1 MKAAVSAYAFTA
13 AFTANAAVETINNSD
28 SVYLFSY
35 SRPDGKSGLR
45 MAWSEDGEKWESIC
59 DPHGGSNP
67 AYDFVSS
74 DFGPWGSHKTMFD
87 PRLYRTADGW
97 MASWYVSDKRET
109 VASAYS
115 HDLMNWEPQRYATR
129 EDSCKL
135 GYCGLDCSTP
145 TKITLNGKVLKGE
158 IMKVTADVVKTLS
171 SFVEER
177 GRIKRLEGELMKDD
191 AQRFAG
197 LKSLTA
203 DITID
208 KSKSPLKISDKLIGI
223 FFEDINYAADGGLYA
238 EMVQN
243 RDFEYDYNEN
253 HRKGWGPAYA
263 WSMTDCS
270 GNAVAMKFSEEN
282 PIHAN
287 NPHYLA
293 VTSFSRSLRLFN
305 DGFDGMTVKKG
316 DSYDFSMFVR
326 LPGNQGRKIIKVNV
340 ISKNGAIVGSA
351 RVKAKGNGWQKVEG
365 RLKVKSDEAGA
376 RLQIEIPAFTE
387 CDLDMISLFPV
398 DTYKKR
404 KNGLRK
410 DLAQALEDLK
420 PKFVRFPGGCVAHG
434 DGLDNIYDWKGSI
447 GPIESRKPLRNLWNY
462 HQTRGLGYHEYFLFC
477 EDLGAEPLP
486 VLAAGVPCQNSG
498 RPHAHSHNEITT
510 LGQQCGIP
518 MDKMD
523 EYVQDILDLIEYA
536 NGSPDTEWGGRRAS
550 AGHPEPFNLKYL
562 GIGNEDMITEVFE
575 ERFKYIHDI
584 IREKHPE
591 ITVIGTVGPFFEGS
605 DYTEGWKFAKEE
617 NVAIVDEHYYV
628 SPGWYL
634 NNRDYYD
641 SYDRTGSKV
650 YLGEYA
656 SHLQDRKNT
665 LEAALSI
672 ALYLTDVERNAD
684 VVEMTSYAP
693 LLAKDKHYNWR
704 PDLVFF
710 NNDSIRLTPD
720 YYVQRMYGNNSGNRY
735 VASVTS
741 MSDNSDD
748 VKKRFGTSHVIDEE
762 TGDMIVK
769 IANLLPVRV
778 FVSDNLQTYVSGDSE
793 AEVTTLSGNPDD
805 ECTKPVNT
813 SVSIKGGKLDFE
825 AEPYS
830 FSVVRIHLR

>member
-45 MAWSEDGEKWESIC
+45 MAWSEDGEEWESIC

-74 DFGPWGSHKTMFD
+74 DFGPWGSHKTMFG

-145 TKITLNGKVLKGE
+145 MKITLNGKVLKGE
-158 IMKVTADVVKTLS
+158 IMKVTANVVKTLS

-287 NPHYLA
+287 NTHYLA
-293 VTSFSRSLRLFN
+293 VTSFSRPLRLFN

-351 RVKAKGNGWQKVEG
+351 GVKAKGNGWQKVEG

-477 EDLGAEPLP
+477 EDLGAEPVP

-617 NVAIVDEHYYV
+617 NVAMVDEHYYV